1 MLTPGID
8 ALLRRIAA
16 TPPPFYA
23 GVTELARVPPT
34 ERQRVLQDQL
44 AHLPYGRRGFPD
56 AADPIRVGTTGS
68 GDDLLLLAWTAAD
81 LACEI
86 EAGARVF
93 GRLGIGPGM
102 RVANALPG
110 ALATPG
116 ALLLGDVIESIGALD
131 VPLGV
136 LDGPAAAK
144 AAWELL
150 DRVEASVLVLDP
162 ASADA
167 LFAGMPAGARP
178 WWQGIVWL
186 RSDRLPPRDR
196 PAPPPTFAGWQ
207 RGWLAVPDAACFV
220 AHEITPGHFQLDEGV
235 HAEVDAGRLLVT
247 PLASDVALLR
257 YVSAIAV
264 RAFDPT
270 TATIEL

>member
-1 MLTPGID
+1 MSTPELD

-16 TPPPFYA
+16 TPPAYYA
-23 GVTELARVPPT
+23 GATELARVPPT
-34 ERQRVLQDQL
+34 ERQRLLQDQL
-44 AHLPYGRRGFPD
+44 VHLPHGSRRFPG
-56 AADPIRVGTTGS
+56 AADPIRIGTTGS

-81 LACEI
+81 LAREI

-116 ALLLGDVIESIGALD
+116 ALLLGDVIEAIGALD

-136 LDGPAAAK
+136 IDGLAAAK

-178 WWQGIVWL
+178 WWHGIVWL

-196 PAPPPTFAGWQ
+196 PAPPPPFAGWQ
-207 RGWLAVPDAACFV
+207 RTWLAVPDAACFV
-220 AHEITPGHFQLDEGV
+220 AHEIAPGRFHLDEGV
-235 HAEVDAGRLLVT
+235 HAEVTGGRLLVT
-247 PLASDVALLR
+247 PLARDVALLR
-257 YVSAIAV
+257 YASAITV
-264 RAFDPT
+264 HGFDPT
-270 TATIEL
+270 AATIDL